1 MDFNEIQDLIK
12 ILESSGLTEIEI
24 EENGRRIRLS
34 KQGPSGALAA
44 PMHFIPVPAGFGGGI
59 PLPGATPQDRLA
71 SETREN
77 GLITIDS
84 PMVGTFYTASSPG
97 KPPFVLPGDTVEPNQ
112 TVCIVEAM
120 KIMNEVVAKVP
131 AIIEKVLVDNGEPV
145 EFGQPLFTAR
155 PLI

>member
-12 ILESSGLTEIEI
+12 ILESSGLTEIEV
-24 EENGRRIRLS
+24 EEEGRRIRLS
-34 KQGPSGALAA
+34 KQPPAAGAGA
-44 PMHFIPVPAGFGGGI
+44 PMHFFAAPPGYGVSGASAG
-59 PLPGATPQDRLA
+59 PPDRA
-71 SETREN
+71 GTEPREN

-120 KIMNEVVAKVP
+120 KIMNEVAAKVP
-131 AIIEKVLVDNGEPV
+131 AIIEKVLVENGEPV